1 MLYLRDDADEPTV
14 AQNYAV
20 DLNARAYIVSTCIK
34 YPDTPRQ
41 VKELVQ
47 VGGGGGTNYTGQQ
60 GGEWSNTNF
69 N

>member
-1 MLYLRDDADEPTV
+1 
-14 AQNYAV
+14 
-20 DLNARAYIVSTCIK
+20 VSTCIK

-47 VGGGGGTNYTGQQ
+47 VGGGGTNYTGQQ